1 MPDLLGQAIGN
12 GMKSLIF
19 ALVLLAS
26 SPSAAQT
33 VSGTASVIDADTI
46 EIHGHR
52 IRLHAVD
59 AIESAQR
66 CTLPDGKPWRCGQD
80 SALALA
86 DRIGRAPVACEVRD
100 VDRYGRL
107 VAVCRQGNTDL
118 NGWLVEN
125 GWAVAYR
132 RYGRDYV
139 AEEARAR
146 AARAGIWA
154 SAFEMPWDWRARSR

>member
-1 MPDLLGQAIGN
+1 
-12 GMKSLIF
+12 MKILIVAL
-19 ALVLLAS
+19 ALVLPA
-26 SPSAAQT
+26 PVPTVAAEI
-33 VSGTASVIDADTI
+33 VAGTASVIDADTI
-46 EIHGHR
+46 EIHGQR

-59 AIESAQR
+59 AIESSQR
-66 CTLPDGKPWRCGQD
+66 CTRPNGAEWRCGRD

-107 VAVCRQGNTDL
+107 VAICRQGDADL
-118 NGWLVEN
+118 NAWLVEN

-139 AEEARAR
+139 AHEGRAR
-146 AARAGIWA
+146 AAGRGIWA
-154 SAFEMPWDWRARSR
+154 SRFEMPWDWRARRR